1 MIQLQHIHLKIND
14 QLLLENETLEI
25 YEGYVHVI
33 MGESGCGKTTLL
45 YEISLLSH
53 ISEYSYIWN
62 DIYIDKLNHE
72 QRAEIRRNHIGYL
85 LQDLELISENL
96 TLEDNI
102 KCMYALSGQSYNES
116 KVNEY
121 MQKMHLNI
129 PLSQKVVE
137 MSRGERQ
144 CFALVLALIKDVEL
158 IILDEPTSALDK
170 DNTIALMDYL
180 HMIAYDYHKMIVIA
194 SHDRYV
200 GDQADILYKIED
212 KHLINQ
218 YNTDIEKHD
227 IVLKEP
233 RKVIQQFYQIY
244 NKAHHQLMSYIL
256 KIIYIVL
263 IFILCIV
270 PIALNALIEK
280 QEELY
285 DIYADKEIIVANT
298 SKQGTTYNGYNPL
311 LNEDQI
317 NLLKQLDHI
326 EDIHYYYQMS
336 GSIINN
342 NNYIEI
348 TVIPKDIDKPAVSK
362 ALTSSTLYLGLTY
375 EGNDYYFEYELD
387 DYDIVDY
394 PIPDGINNEV
404 IYIPYEA
411 METLVKT
418 QNIETSS
425 SVSII
430 CDNTDNI
437 EDVMTSISYWLSD
450 VSVSANGL
458 KYLEQL
464 DMLEKLQSMLI
475 LLRIVLIIGT
485 IILTFITQTMENKTR
500 ENEICT
506 LRMNGMN
513 QKMYTYLYFF
523 ENRYTLFLTFI
534 LCMIGYIIVSI
545 IFDTNIPILL
555 FILEVLI
562 YISVTKII
570 PLILSL
576 KQIFSKEI
584 SEFLRNINSF

>member
-1 MIQLQHIHLKIND
+1 MIKLQHIHLQINN
-14 QLLLENETLEI
+14 QLLLEDETFEI

-53 ISEYSYIWN
+53 ISECSYIWN
-62 DIYIDKLNHE
+62 NINIDKLNQE

-85 LQDLELISENL
+85 LQDLELISEDL

-102 KCMYALSGQSYNES
+102 KCMYALSGQEYDENR
-116 KVNEY
+116 VNEY
-121 MQKMHLNI
+121 MQKMHLDI

-144 CFALVLALIKDVEL
+144 RFALVLALIKNVEL

-180 HMIAYDYHKMIVIA
+180 HMIAHDYHKMIVIA

-200 GDQADILYKIED
+200 GDQADILYKIEN
-212 KHLINQ
+212 KHLINK
-218 YNTDIEKHD
+218 YSNDIEKHD
-227 IVLKEP
+227 VILKEP
-233 RKVIQQFYQIY
+233 EKVNHQFYQIY
-244 NKAHHQLMSYIL
+244 NKAHHQMMSYIL

-263 IFILCIV
+263 IVILCIV

-285 DIYADKEIIVANT
+285 DIYADREIIVANT
-298 SKQGTTYNGYNPL
+298 VQQGITYNGNNAL
-311 LNEDQI
+311 LDEDQI

-326 EDIHYYYQMS
+326 ENIHYYYQMS
-336 GSIINN
+336 GAIISNDD
-342 NNYIEI
+342 YIEI
-348 TVIPKDIDKPAVSK
+348 TVIPKNIDKPAVSS
-362 ALTSSTLYLGLTY
+362 ALSSSIASSTLYLELTY
-375 EGNDYYFEYELD
+375 ESNDYYFEYKLD
-387 DYDIVDY
+387 GYDIVDY
-394 PIPDGINNEV
+394 PIPDGIDSEV
-404 IYIPYEA
+404 IYIPYNE
-411 METLVKT
+411 METLART
-418 QNIETSS
+418 ENIDASS

-437 EDVMTSISYWLSD
+437 EDVMSQISYWLSD

-464 DMLEKLQSMLI
+464 DTLENLQGMLS

-513 QKMYTYLYFF
+513 ENMYTYLYFY
-523 ENRYTLFLTFI
+523 ENRYTILLTFI
-534 LCMIGYIIVSI
+534 LCMIGYSIVS
-545 IFDTNIPILL
+545 
-555 FILEVLI
+555 
-562 YISVTKII
+562 
-570 PLILSL
+570 LIL
-576 KQIFSKEI
+576 
-584 SEFLRNINSF
+584 NT